1 MTYDIPRSEI
11 EIIMKRAETQSRI
24 LRPSLSI
31 THAAATVEITCGG
44 ETFIIGI
51 KYCFNFQNL
60 DNGYDDVGVDGL
72 EAGPRVIE
80 DVHGVEHDGVH
91 SAELLAHHQAQ
102 GDEEGGQV
110 T

>member
-1 MTYDIPRSEI
+1 
-11 EIIMKRAETQSRI
+11 MKRAETQSRI

-31 THAAATVEITCGG
+31 TQAAATVEITWRRGNI
-44 ETFIIGI
+44 IIGI
-51 KYCFNFQNL
+51 KYYFNFRNL
-60 DNGYDDVGVDGL
+60 DNGDDDAGVDGL
-72 EAGPRVIE
+72 ESGARVIE

-91 SAELLAHHQAQ
+91 PAELLAHHQAQ

>member
-1 MTYDIPRSEI
+1 MKYGIPRSEI
-11 EIIMKRAETQSRI
+11 EIIMKSAETQSRI

-31 THAAATVEITCGG
+31 THAAATVEITWQRGN
-44 ETFIIGI
+44 IIFGI
-51 KYCFNFQNL
+51 KHCYNFQNL
-60 DNGYDDVGVDGL
+60 DNCDDDVGVDGL

-80 DVHGVEHDGVH
+80 DIHGVEHDGVH
-91 SAELLAHHQAQ
+91 PAELLAHHQAQ